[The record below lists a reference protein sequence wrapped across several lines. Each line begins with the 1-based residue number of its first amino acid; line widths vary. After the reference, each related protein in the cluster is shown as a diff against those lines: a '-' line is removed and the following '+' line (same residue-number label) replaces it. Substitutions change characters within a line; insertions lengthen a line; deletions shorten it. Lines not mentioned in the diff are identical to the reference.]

1 MKTHKQTPARKG
13 GQRFDWYPVLD
24 EGFINSL
31 TTTVLKKIHQS
42 QSTRGITKVQAESRT
57 NDQQAIITHL
67 LSGLYFAHTVITS
80 ESNNTYI
87 SIPRD
92 TGLYS
97 KAQRKTNK
105 MPYPY
110 RPLATVYDCLEA
122 LGWIHII
129 PGKEGTGFTRV
140 YAGGK
145 LAEIFN
151 MIGLRWVKQ
160 TPNSQDKLI
169 VLRDK
174 DMSRPLPCRPFR
186 KQKYPKITLDTPE
199 TPETLRMAENLY
211 RYNEFIT
218 QHCIAFDLPD
228 SALVTIA
235 KAMAGNEDKYKLKHI
250 DFSMVQLR
258 RIFSRG
264 DMSLHGRFYGGWWQ
278 SINSK
283 DWEYRTHITID
294 GHRTCEVDYSSVC
307 LRIVYALKGISIDPE
322 EDLYD
327 IGLPGKYSR
336 SKRDLVKEYINA
348 IMNDEEETFS
358 LEKVQLRQLGLTH
371 EELQTL
377 VLKRHKPISEELIAG
392 IGLKTQFIDSQIA
405 EDIMLTMVDK
415 GILVLPIHDSFIV
428 KDKHQ
433 RLLET
438 VMLESFKK
446 YTGHPGSLDT
456 TLPRLPCHFGYSK
469 EHYKN
474 LFDSL
479 KVDSSLPLVNLGG
492 PEKTQD
498 NGTLMSSYMISWR
511 DYSRNTPLCHL
522 DHLY

>member
-1 MKTHKQTPARKG
+1 MKTHKQTPTRKG
-13 GQRFDWYPVLD
+13 GQRFDWYPVLE

-31 TTTVLKKIHQS
+31 TNTVLKKIHQS
-42 QSTRGITKVQAESRT
+42 QSTRGRTKEQAERRT
-57 NDQQAIITHL
+57 NDQQTITTHL
-67 LSGLYFAHTVITS
+67 LSGLYFAHTVISS
-80 ESNNTYI
+80 ESDTTYV

-92 TGLYS
+92 AGLYS
-97 KAQRKTNK
+97 MAQRKTNK
-105 MPYPY
+105 IPYPY

-140 YAGGK
+140 YAGGD
-145 LAEIFN
+145 LAEIFS
-151 MIGLRWVKQ
+151 MVGLRWVKQ

-169 VLRDK
+169 VLRD
-174 DMSRPLPCRPFR
+174 R
-186 KQKYPKITLDTPE
+186 
-199 TPETLRMAENLY
+199 
-211 RYNEFIT
+211 
-218 QHCIAFDLPD
+218 
-228 SALVTIA
+228 
-235 KAMAGNEDKYKLKHI
+235 
-250 DFSMVQLR
+250 
-258 RIFSRG
+258 

-307 LRIVYALKGISIDPE
+307 LRIVYALRGISIDPE

-327 IGLPGKYSR
+327 IGIPGKYSR

-358 LEKVQLRQLGLTH
+358 LNKAKLRQLGLTH

-377 VLKRHKPISEELIAG
+377 VLERHKPIREELIAG

-405 EDIMLTMVDK
+405 ENIMLTMVDK
-415 GILVLPIHDSFIV
+415 GVLVLPVHDSFIV

-474 LFDSL
+474 LFGTL

-492 PEKTQD
+492 PDNTQD
-498 NGTLMSSYMISWR
+498 NSTLMSSYMISWR
-511 DYSRNTPLCHL
+511 DYFRNTSLSHL